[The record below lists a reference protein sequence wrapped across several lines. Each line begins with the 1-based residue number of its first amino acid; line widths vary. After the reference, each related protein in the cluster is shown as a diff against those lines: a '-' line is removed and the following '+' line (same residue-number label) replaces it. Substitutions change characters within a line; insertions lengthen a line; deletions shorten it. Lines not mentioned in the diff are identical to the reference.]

1 MNFRGA
7 TLDGNTRDTTR
18 LGLIFNI
25 QDFSVQDGPGIRT
38 VVFLKGCLLRCRWC
52 ANPEGQEFYPEI
64 MFSRTLCSGC
74 KKCASSC
81 PNSTVLIDEDGYP
94 VFYRELCRNCL
105 KTQCWEVCNTGAIK
119 IAGKFWSAEALYKR
133 VKTNSLFYRNS
144 GGGVTL
150 SGGEPFAQP
159 EFVREFL
166 EQCEKTGI
174 SVGAETCGLF
184 GWNKVR
190 NFIGKIDFF
199 FFDIKCL
206 DAKQHKFFTGSGN
219 EIILENL
226 KHLAEI
232 EPTKLV
238 VNITIVRSVN
248 DSEEML
254 ISTTELCKKNNISKL
269 RLLPCH
275 SLGKEK
281 YLELGRSYVP
291 GRNFDVDRSELERFK
306 EIIISRGIDCWIE

>member
-7 TLDGNTRDTTR
+7 TLDGSTRDTSR

-64 MFSRTLCSGC
+64 IFSRTLCSGC
-74 KKCASSC
+74 RKCASSC
-81 PNSTVLIDEDGYP
+81 PNSAVSKDEDGFP
-94 VFYRELCRNCL
+94 VFFRELCRNCL
-105 KTQCWEVCNTGAIK
+105 KTQCLEACNTGAIK
-119 IAGKFWSAEALYKR
+119 IIGKYWSAEALYKR

-144 GGGVTL
+144 RGGVTL

-166 EQCEKTGI
+166 GQCEKTGI

-184 GWNKVR
+184 DWNKVR
-190 NFIGKIDFF
+190 NFIDKIDFF
-199 FFDIKCL
+199 FFDIKSL

-226 KHLAEI
+226 RHLADI

-254 ISTTELCKKNNISKL
+254 ISTAELCKRNNISKL

-291 GRNFDVDRSELERFK
+291 GSNFDVNRSELERFK

>member
-1 MNFRGA
+1 MNFRGI
-7 TLDGNTRDTTR
+7 TLDGGTLDTLR
-18 LGLIFNI
+18 SGLIFNI

-38 VVFLKGCLLRCRWC
+38 VVFFKGCLLRCLWC

-64 MFSRTLCSGC
+64 MFSKTLCSGC
-74 KKCASSC
+74 RRCASSC
-81 PNSTVLIDEDGYP
+81 SNSAVSIDEAGFP
-94 VFYRELCRNCL
+94 VFYRELCRKCS
-105 KTQCWEVCNTGAIK
+105 KTQCMDVCDAGAIK
-119 IAGKFWSAEALYKR
+119 IAGKYWSAEALYKR

-150 SGGEPFAQP
+150 SGGEPFVQP
-159 EFVREFL
+159 EFVREFV

-184 GWNKVR
+184 DWNNVR
-190 NFIGKIDFF
+190 NFIDKIDFF

-206 DAKQHKFFTGSGN
+206 DAKRHKFFTGGGN

-226 KHLAEI
+226 RRLAEI
-232 EPTKLV
+232 EPSKLT
-238 VNITIVRSVN
+238 VNITVVRSVN

-254 ISTTELCKKNNISKL
+254 ISTVELCKKNKISKL

-281 YLELGRSYVP
+281 YLKLSRSYVT
-291 GRNFDVDRSELERFK
+291 GSNFDVDRWELERFK